1 MLQAGLLHDIRHA
14 PAPVCG
20 RDHIDTLYA
29 QLKSRGYMVMER

>member
-1 MLQAGLLHDIRHA
+1 MRHA
-14 PAPVCG
+14 PAPVCD